1 MNRLHRHVVW
11 SAIVLTGVAIMLAL
25 RPVCVALSPEELSGF
40 TTPIETRTDHDLY
53 LQVFQ
58 QMDGRWYQC
67 KTWLSRQLFF

>member
-1 MNRLHRHVVW
+1 VGRHVAW
-11 SAIVLTGVAIMLAL
+11 IAAVAVIAAAAVFTL
-25 RPVCVALSPEELSGF
+25 RPVCVPLSPEQLAAF
-40 TTPIETRTDHDLY
+40 TAPIETRTDHDLY